1 MEFLLEWITNVIL
14 FLLLATVI
22 DLLIPDT
29 SIQKYVKMVTGLLL
43 ITIIITP
50 LLQLLST
57 DIDQI
62 FSSMNTKSEF
72 QEEMLENEIEMKKK
86 EIQASHRAY
95 ILEQTAVQMKEDVE
109 EELIETYGYM
119 IQDIEIFLTDDTV
132 TGVEVMVTKYHADG
146 VTVPVVKSISINTSQ
161 PMKKNNKSV
170 AEQDISKHLSDA
182 WEIDSELIHVQ
193 MEGGSS

>member
-62 FSSMNTKSEF
+62 FSSMSTKSEF

-119 IQDIEIFLTDDTV
+119 IQDIEIFLTEDTV
-132 TGVEVMVTKYHADG
+132 TGVEVMVTKYHEDG

-182 WEIDSELIHVQ
+182 WEIDSELINVQ
-193 MEGGSS
+193 MEGGE